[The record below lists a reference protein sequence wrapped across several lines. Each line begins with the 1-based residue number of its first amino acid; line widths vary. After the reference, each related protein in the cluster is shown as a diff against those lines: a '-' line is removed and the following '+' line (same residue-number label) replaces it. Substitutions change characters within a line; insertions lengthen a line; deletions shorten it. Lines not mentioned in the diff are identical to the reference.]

1 MKKRWQTLLCLFLY
15 IVLIAFVMKF
25 DLRRLIDLR
34 SVAAL
39 LTGAFLLVLPFCR
52 RGIKREEF
60 FLLYEKKAM
69 EAGLIQTFLLL
80 FMRLSDAKG
89 YAEVLQD
96 VALCFRPI
104 LYGLFIKVILAKEGT
119 GSAGEG
125 AGGPGQTPASLYAGA
140 IDGEMLREPSY
151 EDCVKAG
158 LTKREAQIA
167 LMICR
172 RYSNRE
178 IAEELVISEKTVKK
192 HVSNIFEK
200 TEINKREELRR
211 VLLSDPADLPGRT

>member
-15 IVLIAFVMKF
+15 IALIAFAMGF
-25 DLRRLIDLR
+25 DIRRLVDIR
-34 SVAAL
+34 NVAAL

-52 RGIKREEF
+52 RGMKKEEF

-69 EAGLIQTFLLL
+69 EVGLIQTFLLL
-80 FMRLSDAKG
+80 FIRLSDQKG
-89 YAEVLQD
+89 YTEVLQD

-125 AGGPGQTPASLYAGA
+125 AGGPGQISACPYTEAV
-140 IDGEMLREPSY
+140 DGEDLWEPSY

-178 IAEELVISEKTVKK
+178 IAEELVISETTVKK

-200 TEINKREELRR
+200 TGINKREELRR
-211 VLLSDPADLPGRT
+211 VLLSGPADLPDRT